1 LGTAEA
7 IPQDIQPIGRHFSGN
22 RKEGH
27 AMNQQL
33 DAREQHFRIPS
44 HHTGLELFLR
54 HLPPSHGGANAPVV
68 LYVHGATFPSAASI
82 AHRLDGR
89 SWRDELCAAGFHV
102 WGFDFHGYGLSDPH
116 PEMRQ
121 PANAADPLG
130 RAEDA
135 SRQIEAAVRFITAHH
150 TTNALSIVAH
160 SWGTIAAGRFA
171 GRCPELVRRMVFFG
185 PIARRGAKSEPP
197 RLPAWKLVSA
207 QDQWDRFIA
216 DTPKDE
222 APVMLARHF
231 AIWRETYLDGDPASR
246 TRTPEAA
253 QVPLGPLQDIQDAWA
268 GQLAYDPGL
277 IRSPVAIVRGN
288 WDSLC
293 TDADAA
299 WLFDALSAALIRRD
313 VKIARAGH
321 LMHLEEGRYALYRET
336 EIFLQGRDEPGG
348 S

>member
-1 LGTAEA
+1 VNANPT
-7 IPQDIQPIGRHFSGN
+7 PPP
-22 RKEGH
+22 K
-27 AMNQQL
+27 L
-33 DAREQHFRIPS
+33 DPRERHFRIPS
-44 HHTGLELFLR
+44 HHAGLELFLR
-54 HLPPSHGGANAPVV
+54 HLPPPQPSESEMQVV
-68 LYVHGATFPSAASI
+68 LYVHGATFPSATSI
-82 AHRLDGR
+82 AHRLAGR

-102 WGFDFHGYGLSDPH
+102 WGLDFHGYGLSDPH
-116 PEMRQ
+116 PGMRQ

-135 SRQIEAAVRFITAHH
+135 SRQVEAAVRFITAHH
-150 TTNALSIVAH
+150 ATRALSIIAH
-160 SWGTIAAGRFA
+160 SWGTIVAARFA
-171 GRCPELVRRMVFFG
+171 GRCPDLVRRMVFFG
-185 PIARRGAKSEPP
+185 PIARRDGQSEPP
-197 RLPAWKLVSA
+197 RLPAWKLVSV

-216 DTPKDE
+216 DTPRDE
-222 APVMLARHF
+222 TPVMLERHF
-231 AIWRETYLDGDPASR
+231 AAWSEAYLDGDAASR
-246 TRTPEAA
+246 SRTPPAV

-268 GQLAYDPGL
+268 GRLPYDPGL
-277 IRSPVAIVRGN
+277 IQAPVAIVRGN

-299 WLFDALSAALIRRD
+299 WLFDALAAAPIRRD

>member
-1 LGTAEA
+1 MD
-7 IPQDIQPIGRHFSGN
+7 Q
-22 RKEGH
+22 K
-27 AMNQQL
+27 L
-33 DAREQHFRIPS
+33 DGREQHFRIPS

-54 HLPPSHGGANAPVV
+54 HLPPQHGGNDAPVV
-68 LYVHGATFPSAASI
+68 LYVHGATFPSATSI
-82 AHRLDGR
+82 AHRFDGR

-102 WGFDFHGYGLSDPH
+102 WGLDFHGYGLSDLH

-121 PANAADPLG
+121 PANMADALG

-150 TTNALSIVAH
+150 ATRTLSIVAH

-185 PIARRGAKSEPP
+185 PIARREGQSPAPK
-197 RLPAWKLVSA
+197 LPAWKLVSV

-216 DTPKDE
+216 DTPKME
-222 APVMLARHF
+222 APVMLERHF
-231 AIWRETYLDGDPASR
+231 ARWSEAYLDGDPKSR
-246 TRTPEAA
+246 ARTPPAVQA
-253 QVPLGPLQDIQDAWA
+253 PLGPLQDIQDAWT
-268 GQLAYDPGL
+268 GRLPYDPGL
-277 IRSPVAIVRGN
+277 IRAPVAIVRGN

-299 WLFDALSAALIRRD
+299 WLFDALSASPIRRD